1 MPKQMA
7 SVSESIT
14 ELQAQLEQ
22 FRSTHP
28 ARTRLPQTLW
38 QWAAELARCHGI
50 YVVAHSLRLDYCK
63 LKKQVSG
70 SSESPSRGRKKAQP
84 KFLELIGAARETV
97 DEYVIDF
104 ESARGGKL
112 RIHCKTNTP
121 PDWLAL
127 LRAWRRAER

>member
-1 MPKQMA
+1 
-7 SVSESIT
+7 
-14 ELQAQLEQ
+14 
-22 FRSTHP
+22 
-28 ARTRLPQTLW
+28 
-38 QWAAELARCHGI
+38 
-50 YVVAHSLRLDYCK
+50 VVAHSLRLDYCK

-70 SSESPSRGRKKAQP
+70 SSESPSRRRKKTQP
-84 KFLELIGAARETV
+84 KFLELIGTARETV

-127 LRAWRRAER
+127 LRAWGRAER

>member
-7 SVSESIT
+7 PVSESIT

-38 QWAAELARCHGI
+38 RSAAELARCHGI

-63 LKKQVSG
+63 LKKLVSG
-70 SSESPSRGRKKAQP
+70 SAESPSRRRKEAQP
-84 KFLELIGAARETV
+84 KFLELIGTAGETV

>member
-7 SVSESIT
+7 PVSESIT

-22 FRSTHP
+22 FRSAHP
-28 ARTRLPQTLW
+28 PRTRLPQTLW
-38 QWAAELARCHGI
+38 RSAAELARCHGI

-70 SSESPSRGRKKAQP
+70 SSESPSRRRKEAQP
-84 KFLELIGAARETV
+84 KFLELIGTAGETV

-112 RIHCKTNTP
+112 HIHCKTNTP